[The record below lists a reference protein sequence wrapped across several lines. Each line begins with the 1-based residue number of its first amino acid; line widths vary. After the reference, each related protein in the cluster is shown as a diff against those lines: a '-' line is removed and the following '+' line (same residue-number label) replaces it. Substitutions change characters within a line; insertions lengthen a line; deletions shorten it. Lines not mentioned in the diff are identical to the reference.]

1 MQRWNFISQCKSCSF
16 GRWDLPY
23 SCPRETLK
31 VCIINNQGLQV
42 FRRHVWWVANP
53 TGQKTAKSIFFP
65 CSVSGLT
72 TFPLEFQRKIKANPK
87 SQLIKVWF
95 HLVTCS
101 HRKKGALLFSF
112 FSLGPVPCFTDPG
125 FYRDKSAHFNSPH
138 YGSPAKGGIQS

>member
-1 MQRWNFISQCKSCSF
+1 MKFHFPVQELLLWKMRF
-16 GRWDLPY
+16 
-23 SCPRETLK
+23 TLFLSKRSIK